1 MTLAIAECS
10 TLILNTQTQWPM
22 GKRPHEFVM
31 QHVGMELPRGHSPIH
46 SLLQTLAQV
55 PHTPGA
61 VRGWDKMVGGNGSA
75 HCPMDPTLD
84 GGEPNQYIITV
95 QPAHTLRAEGSDGL
109 S

>member
-1 MTLAIAECS
+1 MAH
-10 TLILNTQTQWPM
+10 
-22 GKRPHEFVM
+22 GKAS
-31 QHVGMELPRGHSPIH
+31 PRVCDATRGNGVAQR
-46 SLLQTLAQV
+46 SLTHPFA
-55 PHTPGA
+55 PANTPGA